1 MKHLAEKPPYQVG
14 DILYVRETWKH
25 YEKAVG
31 CGEQFHVKQHLAYK
45 ADEENWEVQKPSE
58 WYEGKWRPAI
68 HMPKNA
74 ARLWLKVTDVR
85 LERLQDI
92 TEDGAEKEGCVNT
105 HEFIRDPESE
115 YNVPPHT
122 ANEQFVDVWNRT
134 VPKEKQVD
142 LAWEANPWVWV
153 IQFERCEKPDESSD
167 HRTPPQAI

>member
-1 MKHLAEKPPYQVG
+1 MAPGNPYAKERCTSLAKG
-14 DILYVRETWKH
+14 HRR
-25 YEKAVG
+25 KAG
-31 CGEQFHVKQHLAYK
+31 T
-45 ADEENWEVQKPSE
+45 PSGYYRR
-58 WYEGKWRPAI
+58 WCRKG
-68 HMPKNA
+68 
-74 ARLWLKVTDVR
+74 RLCD
-85 LERLQDI
+85 
-92 TEDGAEKEGCVNT
+92 T